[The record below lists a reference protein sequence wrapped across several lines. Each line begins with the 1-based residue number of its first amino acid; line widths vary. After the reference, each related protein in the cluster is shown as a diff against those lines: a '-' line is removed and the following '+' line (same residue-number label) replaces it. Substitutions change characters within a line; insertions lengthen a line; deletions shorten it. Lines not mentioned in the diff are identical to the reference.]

1 MSSPDGQPTGQ
12 LTETSPLLSKP
23 RSHSNGLPP
32 QPIDPSAGIAPEGL
46 DAGATF
52 SDDSEDG
59 SGDGDDLERQTTNT
73 SEGRM
78 RQYEGQPE
86 VKKRM
91 KYILPAVAIGIFLSA
106 ADQTIIVSSYGKIGT
121 DLNALNNTSWIAT
134 AYFLT
139 LTSFQPL
146 YGKLSDI
153 FTRKSCLLFAY
164 VVFGLGCLG
173 CGLAQNM
180 NQLVAAR
187 AFAGIGGGGMTTVV
201 SILLSDTV
209 PLRERGKWQGYV
221 NIIYAT
227 GAGAGAPLGGILAD
241 SVGWRWA
248 FMAQAPLCLIAFT
261 AVYFILNLPKQD
273 QAHWKEK
280 LRRIDFLG
288 AAILICAVFALLLG
302 LDRGSNVA
310 WSDKVTITALCVSLP
325 LFLLFVGVEM
335 KVAAEPFAP
344 GHIIFERSL
353 FACYLCNF
361 FSFGGWL
368 AALFFIPLYFQAVDG
383 HTATQAGVRLIPAI
397 VAGVSGS
404 LFGGFYMQK
413 TGRYYWLTVGCYSIL
428 VLGLSAILLFAGLV
442 TNSTWG
448 LCFGMIICG
457 FSNGIG
463 VTTSL
468 IALSKLISSFLRCV
482 KEAQLTVTV
491 ANASHEDQAVA
502 TACSYL
508 FRSLGSVAGVSLSA
522 TVANQAL
529 RAHLKSELSSGK
541 DAAKIA
547 ERVRQSLEYIKT
559 LEPEVRSI
567 VRDCYAR
574 STRAAFGLQIGLV
587 AGAAVA
593 AWFIREK
600 KLSR

>member
-12 LTETSPLLSKP
+12 LTETSPLLPKP
-23 RSHSNGLPP
+23 RSHSNGSLP
-32 QPIDPSAGIAPEGL
+32 QPIDSSAGIAPEGP

-73 SEGRM
+73 SEGRQ

-201 SILLSDTV
+201 SILMSDTV

-221 NIIYAT
+221 NIIYAA

-261 AVYFILNLPKQD
+261 AVYFILNVPKQD

-361 FSFGGWL
+361 FSFSGWL

-383 HTATQAGVRLIPAI
+383 HTATQAGVRLIPGI
-397 VAGVSGS
+397 LAGVSGS

-413 TGRYYWLTVGCYSIL
+413 TGRYYWLTVGCYSTL
-428 VLGLSAILLFAGLV
+428 VLGLGVILLFAGLV

-448 LCFGMIICG
+448 LCFGMMISG

-468 IALSKLISSFLRCV
+468 IALI
-482 KEAQLTVTV
+482 